1 MRKGR
6 RHSIERKEPD
16 MKKFALLSVAVAVL
30 LAGCATV
37 WKTLGVATVQSVE
50 ENNAQVARR
59 IDELAAQAAAGDAA
73 LAKVVEL
80 EKLVKELEGKMDEL
94 PAETLAKLAELL
106 AKAAEEARKAAGN

>member
-1 MRKGR
+1 
-6 RHSIERKEPD
+6 
-16 MKKFALLSVAVAVL
+16 MKKYALLALALGVL
-30 LAGCATV
+30 LTGCATV

-50 ENNAQVARR
+50 EKNAEIARR
-59 IDELAAQAAAGDAA
+59 IEELSVRAASGDAA

-94 PAETLAKLAELL
+94 PAETLAKLADLL